1 AQDATYD
8 LAIKAIL
15 AFGGVSEGKKFE
27 GDGPAPI
34 FAIGLGS
41 FDTQTGLSSKHPQ
54 LEKRF
59 IIKARAQSCTV
70 VGVHEFNTSAKCPR
84 PTCDTYLK
92 SDKNRSRYCTSCRI
106 FVDRDQ
112 GGSEN
117 IAHIALAHIKEQR
130 RPAKFKPSAL

>member
-1 AQDATYD
+1 LGGVQAYLTYLAASHHRQRIQDFFLGDKWYLKHAWRSKQAQDATYD

-15 AFGGVSEGKKFE
+15 ALGGVSEGKKFE

-59 IIKARAQSCTV
+59 IIKVCCAYALALFV
-70 VGVHEFNTSAKCPR
+70 FPLVTSAP
-84 PTCDTYLK
+84 
-92 SDKNRSRYCTSCRI
+92 
-106 FVDRDQ
+106 
-112 GGSEN
+112 
-117 IAHIALAHIKEQR
+117 HH
-130 RPAKFKPSAL
+130 